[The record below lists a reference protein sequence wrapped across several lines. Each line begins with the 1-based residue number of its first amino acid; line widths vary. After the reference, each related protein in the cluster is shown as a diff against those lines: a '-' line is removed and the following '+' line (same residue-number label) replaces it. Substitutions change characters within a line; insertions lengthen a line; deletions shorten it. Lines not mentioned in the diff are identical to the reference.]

1 MRITS
6 LTAEPFDLPLKEP
19 FIIATGRKDAA
30 NNVLVR
36 VQLEDGTVGFG
47 EVAPSPYTTG
57 DTQATAIAAINH
69 LRPVVEGRDVTGW
82 RALLADTRKALRHQ
96 FAAHSGVEI
105 AVLDAFGKAT
115 GVSLH
120 QFFGG
125 VRTKVETDY
134 TLSLGTPKDTA
145 KSAAKAVAQGF
156 HKIKIKV
163 GMDVPTDTARV
174 IAVRKACPKAELALD
189 ANQAYSPK
197 EAVDLANRIA
207 RAGIELSL
215 LEQPVR
221 RDDFAGM
228 RYVRQHCDFLVGA
241 DETVFTPE
249 DAIRVVREEAADV
262 INIKVAKAGLVGA
275 MDIASIA
282 RSANIGLMIGC
293 MMESKVGLAAS
304 VHLACGLGCF
314 THCDLDSVYL
324 LKPFEC
330 RGGYTQEGPVFSVEG
345 VGPGTGIEYGGGGP
359 RKGAA
364 TRRR

>member
-1 MRITS
+1 MRITKLS
-6 LTAEPFDLPLKEP
+6 AEPFDLPLIEP

-36 VQLEDGTVGFG
+36 VELEDGTVGFG

-57 DTQATAIAAINH
+57 DTQATSISAINH
-69 LRPVVEGRDVTGW
+69 LRSVVEGRDVESW
-82 RALLADTRKALRHQ
+82 RTLLVDTRKALRHQ

-105 AVLDAFGKAT
+105 AVLDAWGKVT

-125 VRTKVETDY
+125 VKTEVETDY
-134 TLSLGTPKDTA
+134 TLSLGTPEETA
-145 KSAAKAVAQGF
+145 KSAAKAVKQGF
-156 HKIKIKV
+156 NKIKIKV
-163 GMDVPTDTARV
+163 GMTVAMDFARV
-174 IAVRKACPKAELALD
+174 KAVHEACPDADLALD
-189 ANQAYSPK
+189 ANQGFSPK
-197 EAVDLANRIA
+197 DAVELARRIEK
-207 RAGIELSL
+207 AGIELSL

-221 RDDFAGM
+221 RDDLAGM
-228 RYVRQHCDFLVGA
+228 RYVREHCGFLVGA

-275 MDIASIA
+275 LDIAGIA
-282 RSANIGLMIGC
+282 RAANISLMIGC
-293 MMESKVGLAAS
+293 MMESKIGLAAS

-330 RGGYTQEGPVFSVEG
+330 EGGYHQKGPVFSVEG
-345 VGPGTGIEYGGGGP
+345 VGAGTGIVYQP
-359 RKGAA
+359 
-364 TRRR
+364 